1 MLIVIIQLKE
11 KWIMNLLLF
20 AIFCNIITSSY
31 ARYSIGSNLINEF
44 ADDIKTL
51 VRTFS
56 KVCILNK
63 RITCNAPL
71 VSAVQSFFFITFLQ
85 YILPQLVLCTAKLF
99 IRDKVTYRQE

>member
-1 MLIVIIQLKE
+1 MQIKE
-11 KWIMNLLLF
+11 KWITDSLLF
-20 AIFCNIITSSY
+20 AIFCNIITLSY
-31 ARYSIGSNLINEF
+31 VYVCIIMYAHYSIGSNLINEF

-71 VSAVQSFFFITFLQ
+71 ASAVQSLFY
-85 YILPQLVLCTAKLF
+85 YILTIYFTTTCLVHH
-99 IRDKVTYRQE
+99 